1 MNNVLQALSLNVSD
15 VTNLLLSIYFNEEN
29 INFFGQVL
37 WFVSFCVRSDQT
49 WEIRSWGFS
58 VTRFD
63 YTGA

>member
-37 WFVSFCVRSDQT
+37 WFASFCVRSDQT
-49 WEIRSWGFS
+49 WEIRS
-58 VTRFD
+58 
-63 YTGA
+63 

>member
-49 WEIRSWGFS
+49 WEIRP
-58 VTRFD
+58 
-63 YTGA
+63 